1 MSGRAIAV
9 GVAAGISN
17 ALLGDPRGDAA
28 AGGTCFA
35 AGTAFAAAGA
45 ATDDA
50 PGGSVGRGLKAED
63 GDERSD
69 ADGDGA
75 SARCPMRKVKSELVE
90 VLTIHPNFLLWFD
103 RHTWPDLA
111 GPRLCRE
118 SRNNPGFDRP
128 NERSPRGNQFCL
140 QM

>member
-9 GVAAGISN
+9 GVASGISN

-63 GDERSD
+63 GDKRPD
-69 ADGDGA
+69 AGGDGA
-75 SARCPMRKVKSELVE
+75 SAGRTIGEVAGDPVKAL
-90 VLTIHPNFLLWFD
+90 
-103 RHTWPDLA
+103 
-111 GPRLCRE
+111 
-118 SRNNPGFDRP
+118 
-128 NERSPRGNQFCL
+128 
-140 QM
+140 